1 MRFKSLALAVASLA
15 LTGCYHVTV
24 LNSRATPAATVV
36 DKPWQHSFIG
46 GLVPPVELNV
56 KDQCPNGVAKVETEQ
71 SFVNSIA
78 GIVTWGIYSPIHARV
93 TCAAR

>member
-1 MRFKSLALAVASLA
+1 MRFKSLALAVASIA

-24 LNSRATPAATVV
+24 VQSTARPATTVV
-36 DKPWQHSFIG
+36 DKPWQHSFIA
-46 GLVPPVELNV
+46 GLVPPAELNV
-56 KDQCPNGVAKVETEQ
+56 KDQCPNGVSKVETEQ

-78 GIVTWGIYSPIHARV
+78 QIVTWNIYSPIHVRV